1 MNPYKRIYNLLTE
14 GTRSRGKIGGPRGSE
29 ISSASGRR
37 STGLQHGTSMRH
49 APGTAKPLKLAKA
62 QTAVDFDP
70 SKLAKAKTTT
80 EPLLPS
86 GEANP
91 AYTAIIKRFRGKL
104 SPAVIAAM
112 KKRLS
117 SSEEN
122 VSTQAFRQG
131 RGK

>member
-1 MNPYKRIYNLLTE
+1 MNPYDRIYNLLTE
-14 GTRSRGKIGGPRGSE
+14 GGQSRGPRQNRRGSDRVAGAAQRTG
-29 ISSASGRR
+29 SP
-37 STGLQHGTSMRH
+37 GLQHGTSLRH
-49 APGTAKPLKLAKA
+49 APGTAKPLKLPAERRA
-62 QTAVDFDP
+62 APAPT
-70 SKLAKAKTTT
+70 TTT

-131 RGK
+131 RGR